1 VRIVSE
7 ESSPAVMK
15 IEADEDF
22 LDHVERGQRK
32 LKNLSLTTLTV
43 TVLLGAAYFFQILDP
58 FVTGEKV
65 VQVNLQDPGLLVVE
79 VLILGLTFAWMYVAA
94 LNYLFY
100 TRLGRQ
106 VKEIRAKEAE
116 LLKRITGQ

>member
-1 VRIVSE
+1 MRIVSE

>member
-1 VRIVSE
+1 MSE